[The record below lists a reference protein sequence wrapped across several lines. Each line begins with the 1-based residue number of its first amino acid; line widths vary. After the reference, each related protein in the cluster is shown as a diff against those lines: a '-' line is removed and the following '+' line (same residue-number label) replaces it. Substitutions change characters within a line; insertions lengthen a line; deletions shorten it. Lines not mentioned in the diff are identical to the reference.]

1 MNLPRTEILGR
12 LAGEVSVPAPTL
24 IRDISRGGAQIEC
37 AFPLILGSAHELRLH
52 LGDASV
58 VVKARVV
65 RCEIA
70 DIGRDLVRY
79 VAGVEFVE
87 LPPHADAAIAAYLER
102 IEAGAEPPRRGP
114 AADAV
119 GQVRYLTRRW
129 LR

>member
-1 MNLPRTEILGR
+1 MGPDKRETPRTEILGR

-24 IRDISRGGAQIEC
+24 VRNISRGGAQLEC
-37 AFPLILGSAHELRLH
+37 AFPLLLGSAHELRLH

-58 VVKARVV
+58 VVRARVV

-102 IEAGAEPPRRGP
+102 IAREREPGP
-114 AADAV
+114 
-119 GQVRYLTRRW
+119 GTGG
-129 LR
+129 

>member
-1 MNLPRTEILGR
+1 MGPDKRETPRTEILGR

-24 IRDISRGGAQIEC
+24 VRNISRGGAQLEC
-37 AFPLILGSAHELRLH
+37 AFPLLLGSAHELRLH

-58 VVKARVV
+58 VVRARVV

-102 IEAGAEPPRRGP
+102 IARERETGP
-114 AADAV
+114 
-119 GQVRYLTRRW
+119 GTGS
-129 LR
+129 

>member
-1 MNLPRTEILGR
+1 MSPDRRESPRTEILGR

-24 IRDISRGGAQIEC
+24 VRDISRRGAQIEC
-37 AFPLILGSAHELRLH
+37 AFPLVPGSAHELRLH

-58 VVKARVV
+58 VVTARVV

-70 DIGRDLVRY
+70 DLGRDLVRY

-102 IEAGAEPPRRGP
+102 VGREREPGTAPGA
-114 AADAV
+114 
-119 GQVRYLTRRW
+119 
-129 LR
+129 

>member
-1 MNLPRTEILGR
+1 MGPDKRESPRTEILGR

-24 IRDISRGGAQIEC
+24 IRNISRGGAQIEC

-58 VVKARVV
+58 VVRARVV
-65 RCEIA
+65 RCQIA

-102 IEAGAEPPRRGP
+102 VAREREPGAGSG
-114 AADAV
+114 
-119 GQVRYLTRRW
+119 G
-129 LR
+129 

>member
-1 MNLPRTEILGR
+1 MDRDRREAPRTEILGR

-24 IRDISRGGAQIEC
+24 VRDISRRGAQIEC

-52 LGDASV
+52 LGDDSV

-65 RCEIA
+65 RCQIA

-87 LPPHADAAIAAYLER
+87 LTPHVDAAIEAYLER
-102 IEAGAEPPRRGP
+102 IRREREAGRG
-114 AADAV
+114 
-119 GQVRYLTRRW
+119 
-129 LR
+129 